1 MLEGEKPPSMDF
13 LLERET
19 TFVNLS
25 EFQIRGGIEDNLKI
39 FFLISR
45 QNICCDPSLETP

>member
-39 FFLISR
+39 FFLFL
-45 QNICCDPSLETP
+45 DKTYVVTPH